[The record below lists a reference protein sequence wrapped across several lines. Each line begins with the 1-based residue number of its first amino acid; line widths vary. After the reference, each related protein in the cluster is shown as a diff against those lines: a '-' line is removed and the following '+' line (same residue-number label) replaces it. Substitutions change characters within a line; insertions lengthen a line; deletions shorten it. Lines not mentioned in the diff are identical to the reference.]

1 VRILQIKIPLSS
13 PACKK
18 NQTQHAKP
26 AATSEKHN
34 TFGFNPFTARSVTRD
49 AAAREAAL

>member
-1 VRILQIKIPLSS
+1 VQ
-13 PACKK
+13 K

-26 AATSEKHN
+26 AATSEKYN